1 MGLLGKIYS
10 KFFDDDDDDDD
21 DDNLVEGVA
30 AVAGL
35 VGGFFG
41 ALLDDQDGDGDVDE
55 DDAQM
60 VVDRAKIFVSLM
72 AHAAMADGKI
82 VDDEY
87 KSISY
92 LIEMISKEWITQE
105 VLDLLGKKRKTIEK
119 EITDTFSTPVTLK
132 KISKYGK
139 ENELEENLYTVACEV
154 CFSDEE
160 LHDDERELLDTLA
173 ELLELSKFDK
183 RLIEKEYLESSM
195 ELPE

>member
-10 KFFDDDDDDDD
+10 NFFDDDDDDDD
-21 DDNLVEGVA
+21 NLLVDGVTA
-30 AVAGL
+30 LAGL

-82 VDDEY
+82 VDAEY
-87 KSISY
+87 KCISY
-92 LIEMISKEWITQE
+92 LVEIISKEWITQE
-105 VLDLLGKKRKTIEK
+105 VLDLLGKKRKNIKK

-139 ENELEENLYTVACEV
+139 ENELEENLYITACDV

-183 RLIEKEYLESSM
+183 RLIEKKYLESPM
-195 ELPE
+195 EIPE